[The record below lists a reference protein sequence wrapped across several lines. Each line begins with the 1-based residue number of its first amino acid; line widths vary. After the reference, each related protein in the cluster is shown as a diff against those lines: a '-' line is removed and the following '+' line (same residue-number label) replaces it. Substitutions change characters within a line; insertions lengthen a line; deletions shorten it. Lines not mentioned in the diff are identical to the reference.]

1 MRSPIEEHE
10 RNKLFGGRE
19 SIDTQAH
26 FIVKYRITPASGIS
40 VEEAG
45 ARILM
50 VTTLRTMQKLF
61 YESAQQRNETA
72 GLIVHYNS
80 NGELEIAIPLSYCSE
95 REGLT
100 HLFLLITAAAEYN
113 YTETFWIDSIELPR
127 PFVQRYQGPR
137 FGVKGI
143 RDLSGIDSRPLI
155 GLVLKPRIGTP
166 LNVIS
171 SMAIEA
177 LKGGADFIVDD
188 LLLVDPDG
196 ELAFENRISFFSDM
210 VSKLSKETRERK
222 LYFANVCVAPNRAT
236 DYAIKAYKAGV
247 NGVMVDVF
255 TMGIGGVE
263 DIIAALDGKIP
274 VIATNMGS
282 GVMTRGTWLNGPSIH
297 FTGMSEAVI
306 AKLSRVAGV
315 DAVHTGTSASEC
327 YGEDAWG
334 PAYRSLRH
342 PLHGL
347 KEVMAVAEGDLTVA
361 NVWENI
367 KSLGS
372 DLLIEA
378 TSGIINYPGG
388 PKKGAAAFRLLA
400 NELRQEMGDAL
411 AHQTIENLSKRDNS
425 LKAGLKMFKYSP
437 SKTGGM

>member
-19 SIDTQAH
+19 SIDTQSH
-26 FIVKYRITPASGIS
+26 FIVRYRISPATGIS

-50 VTTLRTMQKLF
+50 ITTLRTMQKLSH
-61 YESAQQRNETA
+61 ETSQQRSENVGSIT
-72 GLIVHYNS
+72 HCNS
-80 NGELEIAIPLSYCSE
+80 NGELEIAIPLSYCSV

-113 YTETFWIDSIELPR
+113 YTETFWIDSIELPQA
-127 PFVQRYQGPR
+127 FVKRYQGPR
-137 FGVKGI
+137 FGVEGI
-143 RDLSGIDSRPLI
+143 RDLSCVRSRPLI
-155 GLVLKPRIGTP
+155 GLVLKPLIGAP
-166 LNVIS
+166 LSVIS
-171 SMAIEA
+171 KSAIEA

-196 ELAFENRISFFSDM
+196 EMSFDSRISHFAKMTQDI
-210 VSKLSKETRERK
+210 SKETRERK
-222 LYFANVCVAPNRAT
+222 LYFANICVSPHLAAE
-236 DYAIKAYKAGV
+236 YAMKAFKAGV

-263 DIIAALDGKIP
+263 HVIDALAGKIP

-282 GVMTRGTWLNGPSIH
+282 GVMTRGTWLKGPNIH

-334 PAYRSLRH
+334 PAYRSLQQQ
-342 PLHGL
+342 LHGM
-347 KEVMAVAEGDLTVA
+347 KQAMAVAEGDLTVA
-361 NVWENI
+361 NLWENI
-367 KSLGS
+367 KSLGC
-372 DLLIEA
+372 DLLVEA
-378 TSGIINYPGG
+378 TSGIVNYPGG
-388 PKKGAAAFRLLA
+388 PAKGAAAFRLLA
-400 NELRQEMGDAL
+400 NELRPEMGNL
-411 AHQTIENLSKRDNS
+411 GAHQTIEFLSKRNS
-425 LKAGLKMFKYSP
+425 YLKEGLRTFKYTP
-437 SKTGGM
+437 PNTGGL